1 MGFNRRI
8 QVVVGPTT
16 EMGRMMKSKSFEG
29 KMKSSRLDTVSPWSV
44 AENHPSKYLAS
55 SEESEPRAS
64 HGLSV
69 EAGLQ
74 MS

>member
-44 AENHPSKYLAS
+44 AENHP
-55 SEESEPRAS
+55 
-64 HGLSV
+64 
-69 EAGLQ
+69 
-74 MS
+74 